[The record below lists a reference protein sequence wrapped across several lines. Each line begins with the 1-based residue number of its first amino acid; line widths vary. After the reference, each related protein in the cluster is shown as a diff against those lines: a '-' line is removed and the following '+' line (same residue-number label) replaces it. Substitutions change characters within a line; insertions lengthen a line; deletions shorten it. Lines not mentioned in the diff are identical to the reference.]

1 MFLNEVSLAC
11 TLYPQI
17 ITQYSEQ
24 FIQSISSYLIQ
35 FQSNWRKCFF
45 GFISLFKVRGLR
57 TWAISGSVSTE
68 TEPEVNCGDST
79 IGGKR
84 KIDSND
90 DAVWRLVKSEKH
102 KTTPRPGIEPGPPG

>member
-1 MFLNEVSLAC
+1 MLFWLHKV
-11 TLYPQI
+11 
-17 ITQYSEQ
+17 
-24 FIQSISSYLIQ
+24 
-35 FQSNWRKCFF
+35 FQSQSSPNVDRFRVHCPLK
-45 GFISLFKVRGLR
+45 LD
-57 TWAISGSVSTE
+57 E